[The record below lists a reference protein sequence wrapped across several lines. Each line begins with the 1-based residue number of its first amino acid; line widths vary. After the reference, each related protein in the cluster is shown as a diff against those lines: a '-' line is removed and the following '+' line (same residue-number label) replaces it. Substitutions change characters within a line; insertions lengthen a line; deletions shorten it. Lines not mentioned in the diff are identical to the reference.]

1 MGGGRRGG
9 CAGRRKRTIKP
20 KGVAGPGLSN
30 CCMEMVVITIYG
42 GFPGLK
48 LIGKLTAV
56 TFFLLNNLIFPF
68 KEEISTPTWLRS
80 LEVW

>member
-1 MGGGRRGG
+1 
-9 CAGRRKRTIKP
+9 
-20 KGVAGPGLSN
+20 
-30 CCMEMVVITIYG
+30 MEMVVITIYG